1 MTPFSRIVFQASF
14 LAAIL
19 LLPGC
24 SAGNSA
30 PAVSG
35 GTPTQSPAPPSSGF
49 QSAFIYTGVGTRVSF
64 TDTSAGGPNGWAWT
78 FGDGAT
84 SNLQNPV
91 HSYSAAGSYQ
101 VTLAASCPSGPAAP
115 ASQTLAVT
123 PVPATAPMAAFTF
136 ASSAPA
142 IGQSVTFMDES
153 SNQPTSWAWNF
164 GDGST
169 STLANPAHA
178 YGAAGTYTVTLT
190 AGNAAG
196 ANSAS
201 QAVTAVAAAGTV
213 PAASF
218 SVLPSAPVIGQPVTF
233 TDASSGSPTSWSW
246 QLGDTS
252 LDNTSSS
259 RNPQHIFRAAGTY
272 SVTLTAANAAGSGA
286 PSTRSVIVSA
296 SSTRPVPGFLVAP
309 AAPAAGQLVAL
320 TDASTGGAT
329 AWSWQ
334 FADDGSTSSDP
345 SPFHVFAQ
353 PGTYAVTLT
362 AANGLG
368 SASTSQ
374 QVTVGAALPADSN
387 PYNMALTLSDGAQQT
402 TLAFD
407 GRAMV
412 TGNREAQSFFPP
424 GKVADYTG
432 FQYLRDN
439 TPNGL
444 GHNTD
449 FMTYAA
455 NNILYILNDAQL
467 AQLKALAVAQQN
479 DINAYGLQRYSLMKA
494 FRRLIDGDLPAG
506 ASGLN
511 QDAVALASS
520 RLYLIDGQIAFDRAS
535 LYSSI
540 YASMA
545 GGTPCNSDPGTT
557 QLACLDAMK
566 AGFSSWPVLTDA
578 QVASINA
585 RMSGLE
591 NGVVVAM
598 MTYAGDIL
606 SWYVGNLDADV
617 YFCPER
623 HGTYYGGFYVK
634 DGPAV
639 GVPGYQISTTLTA
652 TAGLALSD
660 PAQNDV
666 TATQAASMDTLVDL
680 QRDNLYAG
688 SSNIVQLRTGIAT
701 LLRSLRTSTSS
712 ATLIRDRVLA
722 LSAIYGQ
729 LDGQDNWNYATVFAQ
744 VWSTL
749 SSAQKDQLAALRQS
763 LLSGRYQD
771 GTPFDF
777 TTCTTFY
784 LYSGNIMDTSQ
795 LYPLIADTDYLFF
808 EP

>member
-1 MTPFSRIVFQASF
+1 MTAFSRILLPASL
-14 LAAIL
+14 LAAF

-30 PAVSG
+30 PAITG
-35 GTPTQSPAPPSSGF
+35 GTPQPPAPSSGTS
-49 QSAFIYTGVGTRVSF
+49 QSAFVYTTVGSRVSF

-84 SNLQNPV
+84 SSLQNPV

-101 VTLAASCPSGPAAP
+101 VTLAVTRPSGTATP

-123 PVPATAPMAAFTF
+123 AAPAIAPMAAFTF
-136 ASSAPA
+136 ATSAPA
-142 IGQSVTFMDES
+142 IGQSVTFVDES
-153 SNQPTSWAWNF
+153 SNLPTSWAWNF

-169 STLANPAHA
+169 SALANPAHA
-178 YGAAGTYTVTLT
+178 YGVAGTYTVTLT

-201 QAVTAVAAAGTV
+201 QAVTAVAAAGAV
-213 PAASF
+213 PTAGFSF
-218 SVLPSAPVIGQPVTF
+218 LPSAPVVGQPVAF

-272 SVTLTAANAAGSGA
+272 SVTLTAANAAGSGT
-286 PSTRSVIVSA
+286 PSTRTVIVSA
-296 SSTRPVPGFLVAP
+296 SSTKPTAGFLVAP

-320 TDASTGGAT
+320 TDTSTGGAT

-334 FADDGSTSSDP
+334 FADDGSTSTDAFP
-345 SPFHVFAQ
+345 VHVFGQ

-362 AANGLG
+362 ATNSLG
-368 SASTSQ
+368 SASASQ

-387 PYNMALTLSDGAQQT
+387 PYNMPLTLSDGAQQT

-407 GRAMV
+407 GLAML
-412 TGNREAQSFFPP
+412 TGNLEAQSFFPP

-455 NNILYILNDAQL
+455 NNILYLLNDAQL

-506 ASGLN
+506 AGGLN

-535 LYSSI
+535 LYASI

-557 QLACLDAMK
+557 QLACLDSMK

-660 PAQNDV
+660 PTQKYVSA
-666 TATQAASMDTLVDL
+666 AQAAIMDTLVGL

-688 SSNIVQLRTGIAT
+688 SSNIVQVRTEIAT
-701 LLRSLRTSTSS
+701 LLRSLRTSTSN
-712 ATLIRDRVLA
+712 AALIRDRVLA
-722 LSAIYGQ
+722 LSALYGQ
-729 LDGQDNWNYATVFAQ
+729 LDGQDNWNYAAMFAQ

-749 SSAQKDQLAALRQS
+749 GSAQKAQLAALRQS
-763 LLSGRYQD
+763 ILSGRYQD

-795 LYPLIADTDYLFF
+795 LQPLIADTDYLFF